1 MGRNMQA
8 IQKAAR
14 VAIRLFNR
22 ICRLPSGIEEGI
34 RSLRQ
39 VAYSDRY
46 CQKFGC
52 ADCSFMR
59 PVGLV
64 MGADRFS
71 IGAGTIFGK
80 HSVLTAWTEYEGET
94 FSPEVKIG
102 KECNFGDYFNL
113 TCIDGIT
120 IGCGV
125 LTGRWVTIT
134 DNSHGTTDEIVD
146 GEAPA
151 SRKLHS
157 KGPVVI
163 EDNVWIGDKA
173 TILPG
178 VVIGRNSIV
187 GANSLVTKSVPPNSV
202 VGGNP
207 ARILRT
213 VESKTPRRT
222 Q

>member
-1 MGRNMQA
+1 MGSA
-8 IQKAAR
+8 EKILKK
-14 VAIRLFNR
+14 IIWFFNK
-22 ICRLPSGIEEGI
+22 IFRLPSGVQAGI

-39 VAYSDRY
+39 VVYSDRY

-52 ADCSFMR
+52 RNCSFMR
-59 PVGLV
+59 PVSLV
-64 MGADRFS
+64 VGADRFS
-71 IGAGTIFGK
+71 IGEGTIFGK

-94 FSPEVKIG
+94 YAPEVKIG
-102 KECNFGDYFNL
+102 KDCNFGDFFNL
-113 TCIDGIT
+113 TSIDGIT
-120 IGCGV
+120 IGDGV
-125 LTGRWVTIT
+125 LTGRWVTVT
-134 DNSHGTTDEIVD
+134 DNSHGTSEEIVE
-146 GEAPA
+146 GKRPA
-151 SRKLHS
+151 ARKLSS

-207 ARILRT
+207 ARILHIQDAD
-213 VESKTPRRT
+213 SCMRT